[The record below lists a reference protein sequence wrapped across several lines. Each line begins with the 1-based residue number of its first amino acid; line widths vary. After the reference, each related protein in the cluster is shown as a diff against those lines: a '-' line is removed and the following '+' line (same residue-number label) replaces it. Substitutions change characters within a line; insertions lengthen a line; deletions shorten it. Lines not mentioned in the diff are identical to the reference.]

1 MDKKQ
6 LRKQREDKAIDEAK
20 LIALLKTE
28 KLLAR
33 EIATRFDVPIV
44 SVQDKLHELAEKKVM
59 IRSDQEGFY
68 IDNAPE
74 EGGKKRLNPD
84 MWQGDTLKIG
94 FVSDNHLCSHFERLD
109 VLNLMY
115 DLFEREGVNVVMN
128 GGNWIDGEA
137 RFNKNEIHT
146 TGFGRQI
153 QYAVDHYPYKE
164 GIETWFISGD
174 DHEGWYN
181 QREGINSGEFFQM
194 QREKAGKFD
203 LKHLGYV
210 EADIDLNGGAYE
222 IPMWCRVMHP
232 GGGSS
237 YAVSYAP
244 QKIIESLQGGE
255 KPHIL
260 FIGHYHKL
268 SYNLFRNVYTIQM
281 GTTCDQTI
289 FMRKKKIEAHVG
301 GGIAEFS
308 RGEDGLINRCKV
320 EFITAYDKKFYLG
333 KDKYWKG

>member
-1 MDKKQ
+1 MKKDDI
-6 LRKQREDKAIDEAK
+6 RKQRESKEIDENK
-20 LIALLKTE
+20 LISLLKQE
-28 KLLAR
+28 KCTVRGLSKY
-33 EIATRFDVPIV
+33 FDVPIV
-44 SVQDKLHELAEKKVM
+44 TVQNTISELAEKKVM
-59 IRSDQEGFY
+59 IRSDSDGYY
-68 IDNAPE
+68 IDDAPE
-74 EGGKKRLNPD
+74 EGAKKMLNPN
-84 MWQGDTLKIG
+84 MWQGDSIKIG

-109 VLNLMY
+109 VLNLLY
-115 DLFEREGVNVVMN
+115 DLFESEGVSLVVN

-137 RFNKNEIHT
+137 RFNKNDIHT

-153 QYAVDHYPYKE
+153 DYAVKNYPYKE
-164 GIETWFISGD
+164 GLETWFISGD

-194 QREKAGKFD
+194 QRERAGMFD

-210 EADIDLNGGAYE
+210 EADIDLNGGKYE
-222 IPMWCRVMHP
+222 IPMWCRIMHP

-255 KPHIL
+255 KPHIM

-268 SYNLFRNVYTIQM
+268 SYNIVRNVHAIQM

-289 FMRKKKIEAHVG
+289 FMRKKKLAAHVG
-301 GGIAEFS
+301 GGIAEFNRAS
-308 RGEDGLINRCKV
+308 DGLINRCKV
-320 EFITAYDKKFYLG
+320 EFITAYDKKFYIG
-333 KDKYWKG
+333 KDKYWK